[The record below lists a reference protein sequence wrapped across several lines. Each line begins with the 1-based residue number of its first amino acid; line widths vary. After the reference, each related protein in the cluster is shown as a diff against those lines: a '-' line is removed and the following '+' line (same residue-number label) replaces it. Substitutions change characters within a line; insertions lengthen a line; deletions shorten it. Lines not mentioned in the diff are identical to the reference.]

1 MNEKTKRNGSASML
15 ELATFFV
22 GEAQCGIDILKI
34 QEINKQTKVTG
45 VPQSPDY
52 VVGVLNLRGRIVTVI
67 DLGLKTGLSPITQD
81 KDNRNIIVDSMG
93 EHIGLLVDRISDVM
107 SADPSHVDP
116 PPANLGGIEGS
127 FFEGVVKTEAGLI
140 GVLNIERIL
149 AENG

>member
-1 MNEKTKRNGSASML
+1 MNEQAKKNGNSSML
-15 ELATFFV
+15 ELATFSV

-34 QEINKQTKVTG
+34 QEINKQTEVTG

-67 DLGLKTGLSPITQD
+67 DLGLKTGLSPITRD

-107 SADPSHVDP
+107 SADPSHVEP
-116 PPANLGGIEGS
+116 PPANLGGIEVS
-127 FFEGVVKTEAGLI
+127 YFEWVVKTEAGLI
-140 GVLNIERIL
+140 RVLDIERVL
-149 AENG
+149 TEG

>member
-1 MNEKTKRNGSASML
+1 MNEQIKRNGASSML

-22 GEAQCGIDILKI
+22 GQAQCGIDILKI
-34 QEINKQTKVTG
+34 QEINKQIDVTG

-67 DLGLKTGLSPITQD
+67 DLGLKTGLSPITRD

-107 SADPSHVDP
+107 SADPRHVEP

-127 FFEGVVKTEAGLI
+127 YFEGVVKTDAGLI
-140 GVLNIERIL
+140 GVLDIERVL
-149 AENG
+149 AES

>member
-1 MNEKTKRNGSASML
+1 MSEQIKKSANTSML
-15 ELATFFV
+15 ELATFSV

-34 QEINKQTKVTG
+34 QEINKQTEVTG

-67 DLGLKTGLSPITQD
+67 DLGLKTGLSPITRD

-107 SADPSHVDP
+107 SADPSHVEP

-127 FFEGVVKTEAGLI
+127 YFEGVVKTEAGLI
-140 GVLNIERIL
+140 GVLDIERVL
-149 AENG
+149 TEG

>member
-1 MNEKTKRNGSASML
+1 MSEHNKNKTSSML
-15 ELATFFV
+15 ELATFYV

-34 QEINKQTKVTG
+34 QEINKQTEVTG
-45 VPQSPDY
+45 VPQAPDY

-67 DLGLKTGLSPITQD
+67 DLGLKTGLSPITRD

-107 SADPSHVDP
+107 SADPADVEP
-116 PPANLGGIEGS
+116 PPANLGGIQGS

-140 GVLNIERIL
+140 GVLDIERVL
-149 AENG
+149 NEG

>member
-1 MNEKTKRNGSASML
+1 MNQSSQKTTTGSML
-15 ELATFFV
+15 ELATFSV

-34 QEINKQTKVTG
+34 QEINKQTQVTS
-45 VPQSPDY
+45 VPQAPDY

-67 DLGLKTGLSPITQD
+67 DLGLKTGLSPITRD

-107 SADPSHVDP
+107 SADPAHVEP

-127 FFEGVVKTEAGLI
+127 YFEGVVKTDSGLI
-140 GVLNIERIL
+140 GVLDIERVL
-149 AENG
+149 AEA